1 MGQASPTLV
10 SSRAASFAVVAAAL
24 ITFASV
30 AWVLAP
36 LPNLFDVDSYFHL
49 AVARKYAQE
58 GLGNGLPW
66 ARFSVMAE
74 HFGDKELLF
83 HVLLIPF
90 ARMDGD
96 TGGKL
101 AIALL
106 NAAIAA
112 LLARQ
117 AVRAVGPWGLLLPVW
132 LLFSAGDYVS
142 RLLRLRPELLSLI
155 ELLLAVELATTRRYR
170 TLGLLAVVFPLS
182 HTAFQ
187 LLPALGV
194 AWFVADGLRVRRW
207 DWALPA
213 YVVLGT
219 VVGLFIH
226 PHFPQNVVV
235 WYVQNVLHARLRL
248 PDAGFEFAHNTLS
261 SALLMNRGWWVSLA
275 ALWLA
280 RRKEGPAAEEPES
293 TRARYLL
300 LAALVFGVLYAYLS
314 RFATYFVPFATLAL
328 LHHLRARGERP
339 AAWVRLPG
347 RWRLP
352 SLAFALAAALLSL
365 QTVTMMRSLFRLSH
379 AYDAGRHAE
388 GRALSAALPPG
399 AAVAATWL
407 ETEMYVYYAP
417 QARYLNVLDPV
428 FMAARDPVRYALTL
442 AVFDGRE
449 PDLPYAVKVNLASD
463 YVALS
468 QEEAHGANARL
479 LRDPRILTRHRGHLG
494 LFELQ
499 TRANEA
505 FALDWQLAPG
515 PVDPS
520 RVTAD
525 EVRRWPPYPRP
536 EQAGQREYEGFV
548 DFRRLDRPERCQVF
562 GRVVDVPE
570 GVEQAVEFAP
580 YGSGS
585 LWVDGERTA
594 SIDVPRRAVLGQGE
608 RVRLSLARGPHTM
621 TVTTCAADG
630 YGGFYLVG
638 REGAL

>member
-1 MGQASPTLV
+1 MGQASPTQV
-10 SSRAASFAVVAAAL
+10 SLRAASFAVVAAAL
-24 ITFASV
+24 ITFAGV

-49 AVARKYAQE
+49 AVARKFAQE
-58 GLGNGLPW
+58 GLGGGLPW

-74 HFGDKELLF
+74 RFGDKELLF

-90 ARMDGD
+90 ARLDGD

-112 LLARQ
+112 MLARQ
-117 AVRAVGPWGLLLPVW
+117 AVRALGPWGLLLPVW

-155 ELLLAVELATTRRYR
+155 ELLLAVELASTRRYR
-170 TLGLLAVVFPLS
+170 VLGLLAVVFPLS

-187 LLPALGV
+187 LLPVLAV
-194 AWFVADGLRVRRW
+194 AWFLADGLRERRW
-207 DWALPA
+207 EWALPA
-213 YVVLGT
+213 YVALGT

-235 WYVQNVLHARLRL
+235 WYAQNVLHARLPL
-248 PDAGFEFAHNTLS
+248 PDAGFEFAHNTFS
-261 SALLMNRGWWVSLA
+261 SALLLNRGWWASLA

-280 RRKEGPAAEEPES
+280 RRKEGPAAGEPVS
-293 TRARYLL
+293 TQARYLL
-300 LAALVFGVLYAYLS
+300 VAALVFGVLYAYLS

-328 LHHLRARGERP
+328 LDHLRARGERP
-339 AAWVRLPG
+339 GAWVRLPG

-365 QTVTMMRSLFRLSH
+365 QTVTMMGSLFRLSH

-428 FMAARDPVRYALTL
+428 FMAARDPGRYALTR
-442 AVFDGRE
+442 AIFEGRE
-449 PDLPYAVKVNLASD
+449 PDLPYAVKINLASD
-463 YVALS
+463 YLALS

-479 LRDPRILTRHRGHLG
+479 FRDPRILTRHRGHLG
-494 LFELQ
+494 LFEL
-499 TRANEA
+499 RPGANEA
-505 FALDWQLAPG
+505 FALDWRLAPG
-515 PVDPS
+515 PVDPA

-525 EVRRWPPYPRP
+525 EVGRWPPYPRP
-536 EQAGQREYEGFV
+536 EKEGQREYEGFV
-548 DFRRLDRPERCQVF
+548 DFRRLDRPGNCQVF
-562 GRVVDVPE
+562 ARVVDVGGIE
-570 GVEQAVEFAP
+570 GTVEFAP
-580 YGSGS
+580 YGAGS
-585 LWVDGERTA
+585 LWVDGERSA
-594 SIDVPRRAVLGQGE
+594 SIDTPRRAILGDGE
-608 RVRLSLARGPHTM
+608 RVHLSLARGPHTM
-621 TVTTCAADG
+621 TVTTCAAEG

-638 REGAL
+638 REAPR

>member
-1 MGQASPTLV
+1 MPTTPAKDRTSL
-10 SSRAASFAVVAAAL
+10 AVVVAAL
-24 ITFASV
+24 ITLGGV
-30 AWVLAP
+30 AWILAP
-36 LPNLFDVDSYFHL
+36 LPNLFDVDSYYHL

-58 GLGNGLPW
+58 GLRGGLPW

-74 HFGDKELLF
+74 GFGDKELLF

-90 ARMDGD
+90 ARLDGD

-117 AVRAVGPWGLLLPVW
+117 AVRAIGPWGLLVPAW

-142 RLLRLRPELLSLI
+142 RLLRLRPEALSLI
-155 ELLLAVELATTRRYR
+155 ELLLAVELAATRRYR
-170 TLGLLAVVFPLS
+170 LLGLLAIVFPLS

-187 LLPALGV
+187 LLPVLCA
-194 AWFVADGLRVRRW
+194 AWFLADGLWRQRW
-207 DWALPA
+207 EWALPA
-213 YVVLGT
+213 YAILGT

-235 WYVQNVLHARLRL
+235 WYVQNVLHARLPL
-248 PDAGFEFAHNTLS
+248 PDAGMEFAHNTLS
-261 SALLMNRGWWVSLA
+261 SALLLNRGWWASLA
-275 ALWLA
+275 FLWLA
-280 RRKEGPAAEEPES
+280 RRREGPAAGEPES
-293 TRARYLL
+293 TLARYLL
-300 LAALVFGVLYAYLS
+300 VAALVFGALYAYLS

-328 LHHLRARGERP
+328 LYQLRARGERP
-339 AAWVRLPG
+339 AEWIHLPG
-347 RWRLP
+347 RLRLP
-352 SLAFALAAALLSL
+352 SWAFALAAALLSL
-365 QTVTMMRSLFRLSH
+365 QTVTMMRSLFRISH
-379 AYDAGRHAE
+379 ADDAGRHAE

-399 AAVAATWL
+399 ATVAATWL

-428 FMAARDPVRYALTL
+428 FMAARDPARYALML
-442 AVFDGRE
+442 EVFEGRE
-449 PDLPYAVKVNLASD
+449 PDLPYAIKVNLASD

-468 QEEAHGANARL
+468 QEETHGANARL
-479 LRDPRILTRHRGHLG
+479 VRDPRILTRHRGHLG
-494 LFELQ
+494 LFELRP
-499 TRANEA
+499 RANEA
-505 FALDWQLAPG
+505 FALDWRLAPG
-515 PVDPS
+515 QVDPS

-536 EQAGQREYEGFV
+536 EKPGQREYEGFV
-548 DFRRLDRPERCQVF
+548 DFRRLDRPDSCQVF
-562 GRVVDVPE
+562 GRVVDAAEDIEP
-570 GVEQAVEFAP
+570 AVEFAP

-585 LWVDGERTA
+585 LWVDGERKA
-594 SIDVPRRAVLGQGE
+594 SIDAPRHAVLGEGE

-638 REGAL
+638 REASP